1 MTFSTS
7 PLTPVH
13 CAHDLARRLGGILLG
28 LAAVVARR
36 FLKQPR
42 LVALI
47 VPLWRRLTRIVGRFE
62 RALVPQVRVR
72 KAGTGGGSGRRAPGL
87 QLPSGRGWLVRELG
101 HEAAGYGLQLAHLLA
116 EPEMQALLAA
126 MPGVGLVLRPVCRM
140 LGYDLAA
147 VTTMVAPLAVVAAA
161 PAPRVWA
168 AGDSADLA
176 GVSGVNFGLATI
188 I

>member
-1 MTFSTS
+1 M
-7 PLTPVH
+7 
-13 CAHDLARRLGGILLG
+13 LG

-36 FLKQPR
+36 FLQKPQ

-47 VPLWRRLTRIVGRFE
+47 LPLWRRLTRIAGRFE
-62 RALVPQVRVR
+62 RAAVRPALVR
-72 KAGTGGGSGRRAPGL
+72 KAAAGGGSGTRAPRL

-147 VTTMVAPLAVVAAA
+147 VTTMVAPVAVVAT
-161 PAPRVWA
+161 PTPRVWA

-176 GVSGVNFGLATI
+176 GVPGERFDLATI
-188 I
+188 A